1 MSRVIRCFQGFVT
14 KRTESSGV
22 VPGESA
28 ELREGEAESRVGR
41 KLSELTTVRV
51 IVLVL
56 VMLVVVP
63 QLQQSDFTVM
73 MDPGAQYGANVLLE
87 AWRQYELTALE
98 SPQAAAL
105 LDQRRW
111 EWELEMLTYIYYHNW
126 HAAECPANS
135 VCASDWLDKLCW
147 IGFVHRSDTVL
158 DSVDVTSQAYIKAI
172 AESGADWDSL
182 LADSDPDR
190 RMDYVVGSLP
200 ESVKAALSRPW
211 DAACDEAGSSSR
223 VQGVSLIPGLPCPRQ
238 ELRKQETLW
247 YVPQVYD
254 KAFFV
259 DHMEAQFVLVY
270 DLRGYVR
277 AEANFN
283 ILQTAF
289 VVLVLGIA
297 ALLFSRDVDRLV
309 LHPIE
314 KMIRKVEIIRKDPL
328 YAIKLADLEPGER
341 EEDNRTRSLSFV
353 SWPWWRR
360 LPGWPRSRRADDE
373 GTPKSSAS
381 SGRRSKS
388 SASSRRSLKKA
399 TSKERSMETK
409 ILENAIIKLGS
420 LLALGFGEAGVEI
433 IGQNLDDENATVD
446 AMIPG
451 SKVEGIY
458 GWCDIRNFAVVTE
471 VLQGKTMVFV
481 NQVAEIVHRIVD
493 EHLGA
498 ANKNAGQAFLMVW
511 RLEDHLPTGGS
522 SGPGPSSREMIS
534 DLAVMSF
541 VRVVMELARNSSL
554 AEYQTHPWLLAKLP
568 KFRVRLGFGLH
579 LGWSIEG
586 AIGSAFKI
594 DASYLSPHV
603 NVAVQLEEMT
613 MEYDVKILMSEP
625 LVRSCNP
632 RFSRHFRP
640 VDRVQLPGS
649 KTIAR
654 LFTVDLD
661 DTTLRV
667 ETRRRALKA
676 RRSQR
681 RQDREIEKQKMLHI
695 EQDFAFENDRFI
707 MQMRRQHTQQF
718 FQEYERGYLNYEAGE
733 WDVACEALRRTM
745 FLPRRVTA
753 HFDRQQQLDGP
764 SNVLLTYMGKHGF
777 EAPDDW
783 KGWRKLAREAETIAV

>member
-1 MSRVIRCFQGFVT
+1 MSRVIRCFQSFVT
-14 KRTESSGV
+14 NRTDSSEV
-22 VPGESA
+22 APGEPA
-28 ELREGEAESRVGR
+28 YLREGEAESRVGR
-41 KLSELTTVRV
+41 KLSERTTTRV

-63 QLQQSDFTVM
+63 QLQQSEFTVM

-105 LDQRRW
+105 LDQKRW

-126 HAAECPANS
+126 HAEACPTSN
-135 VCASDWLDKLCW
+135 CASEWLDKLCW
-147 IGFVHRSDTVL
+147 VGFVHRSDAVL
-158 DSVDVTSQAYIKAI
+158 DAVDVTSQAYIKAI
-172 AESGADWDSL
+172 AESGTEWDTL
-182 LADSDPDR
+182 LADGDPHR
-190 RMDYVVGSLP
+190 RMGYAVGSLP
-200 ESVKAALSRPW
+200 ENVKAALSRPW
-211 DAACDEAGSSSR
+211 DAPCDEAGSSSR
-223 VQGVSLIPGLPCPRQ
+223 IQGVSLIPGLPCPRQ
-238 ELRKQETLW
+238 ELRKQETVW

-259 DHMEAQFVLVY
+259 NHMEAQFVLVY
-270 DLRGYVR
+270 DLRDYVR

-328 YAIKLADLEPGER
+328 YAIKLGDLEPSER
-341 EEDNRTRSLSFV
+341 DVDNGTRTLSLLSLV
-353 SWPWWRR
+353 GWPRWRR
-360 LPGWPRSRRADDE
+360 LPGWPLSRRADDE
-373 GTPKSSAS
+373 GTPKS
-381 SGRRSKS
+381 RRSKT
-388 SASSRRSLKKA
+388 SASSRRSHAKI

-451 SKVEGIY
+451 SKVEAIY

-481 NQVAEIVHRIVD
+481 NQVAAIVHRIVD

-511 RLEDHLPTGGS
+511 RLEQHLPTGGTD
-522 SGPGPSSREMIS
+522 GPGSASSRERIS

-541 VRVVMELARNSSL
+541 VRVVMELARDSSL
-554 AEYQTHPWLLAKLP
+554 AEYRTHPWLLAKLP

-613 MEYDVKILMSEP
+613 VEYDVKILMSEP

-667 ETRRRALKA
+667 QRRPPATGSA
-676 RRSQR
+676 SRSQR
-681 RQDREIEKQKMLHI
+681 RQDRETEKQRMLVV
-695 EQDFAFENDRFI
+695 EQDREFERDRFI
-707 MQMRRQHTQQF
+707 RQMRRRHTQQF

-733 WDVACEALRRTM
+733 WDVAREALQRTM
-745 FLPRRVTA
+745 LLPRKVA
-753 HFDRQQQLDGP
+753 GHLDGQPHLDGP
-764 SNVLLTYMGKHGF
+764 SNVLLTYMEEHSFK
-777 EAPDDW
+777 APEDW
-783 KGWRKLAREAETIAV
+783 KGWRRLDRKTDTFYV